1 MISRGYVRHLAVTTA
16 SAGAGATTV
25 ALRPDGGKQWRILY
39 AVGYHND
46 AAPPRNCVWHCVDP
60 SGGDS
65 LSPDVSLNGLGVLAL
80 GGIASGG
87 QSLAVAPF
95 KATDTH
101 YYHFIFDAS
110 AAAQSGYI
118 RAVVE
123 EFSGLVDA

>member
-1 MISRGYVRHLAVTTA
+1 VRIIVATTA

-25 ALRPDGGKQWRILY
+25 ALRPNGGKQWRILY

-46 AAPPRNCVWHCVDP
+46 VAPPRNCVWHCIDP
-60 SGGDS
+60 AGGDS
-65 LSPDVSLNGLGVLAL
+65 LAPDVSLNGLEVLAL
-80 GGIASGG
+80 GGVAANG

-95 KATDTH
+95 KATLDH

-110 AAAQSGYI
+110 AGAQSGYI